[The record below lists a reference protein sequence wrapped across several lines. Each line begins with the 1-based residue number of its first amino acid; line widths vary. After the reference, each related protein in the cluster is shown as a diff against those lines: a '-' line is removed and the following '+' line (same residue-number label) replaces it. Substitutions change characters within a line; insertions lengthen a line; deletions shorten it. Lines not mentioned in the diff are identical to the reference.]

1 MCPRLCYGTWEAHTL
16 DQHGVA
22 NDPQGNVDAA
32 ILTMLI
38 RSITNI
44 FRTLRRIVRL
54 LARRSGSDD
63 ERGGIVIQPYRGYGS
78 REEVFLIGRVVRH
91 PPARV
96 PPGTGAMG
104 RDLLAIGR
112 RLLQRGVADAMLLAR
127 FGGTEQRVTTDR
139 AGYFRVHMRPTQFP
153 AADGLWHQ
161 MELALVQPAAAA
173 TPVTGELFVPPRTTR
188 FVVISDIDD
197 TVVATGVANKAAM
210 LWRLFAQG
218 ARSQAAFPGVVAL
231 YQALHAGVSGA
242 DRNPLLYVSRS
253 PWIIYELLDEFFNRH
268 NIPVGPVLF
277 LRDWGLTPQHPLPR
291 RAKSHKLAL
300 IRDMVALYR
309 DLPFVLIGDSGQYDP
324 EIYAQVVHEH
334 PGRVLAIYIR
344 NVSRDPERVRAI
356 ASLAK
361 EVIAAGSSLVL
372 AADSFAM
379 AQHAAEH
386 DLIAPAALRDVLA
399 ERAEQTGDPDLNAT
413 HEVKRGTTQQTHAA
427 VEQGAVQAALAA
439 CTGDDGDAPPNVVV
453 EAEDH
458 SAPRAAPD

>member
-1 MCPRLCYGTWEAHTL
+1 MR
-16 DQHGVA
+16 
-22 NDPQGNVDAA
+22 
-32 ILTMLI
+32 I
-38 RSITNI
+38 SITNI
-44 FRTLRRIVRL
+44 IGAIRRIVRL
-54 LARRSGSDD
+54 LARRSGSNH
-63 ERGGIVIQPYRGYGS
+63 EQGGIVIQSYRGYGS
-78 REEVFLIGRVVRH
+78 WEEIFLMGRVVRH

-112 RLLQRGVADAMLLAR
+112 RLLQRGVGSAVLLAR
-127 FGGTEQRVTTDR
+127 FGGTEQRITTDR
-139 AGYFRVHMRPTQFP
+139 DGYFRVHMRPAQFP
-153 AADGLWHQ
+153 PADGLWHQ
-161 MELALVQPAAAA
+161 MELGLIRPTAA
-173 TPVTGELFVPPRTTR
+173 TAPVTGEIFVPPRTTR

-210 LWRLFAQG
+210 VWHLFAKG

-277 LRDWGLTPQHPLPR
+277 LRDWGLTPHHPLPR

-309 DLPFVLIGDSGQYDP
+309 DLPFVLIGDSGQHDP
-324 EIYAQVVHEH
+324 EIYAQVVRDH

-344 NVSRDPERVRAI
+344 NVSRDPERVRSIEA
-356 ASLAK
+356 LAK
-361 EVIAAGSSLVL
+361 DVIAAGSSLVL
-372 AADSFAM
+372 AADSFVM
-379 AQHAAEH
+379 AQHAADH
-386 DLIAPAALRDVLA
+386 DLIAPAALAGVLA
-399 ERAEQTGDPDLNAT
+399 ERAEQTGDPDLKAT
-413 HEVKRGTTQQTHAA
+413 HEVKRGTAQQTHDA
-427 VEQGAVQAALAA
+427 VEQGAVHAALAA
-439 CTGDDGDAPPNVVV
+439 HTGDDEDSPPNVVV

-458 SAPRAAPD
+458 SAPRAASD

>member
-1 MCPRLCYGTWEAHTL
+1 MGT
-16 DQHGVA
+16 V
-22 NDPQGNVDAA
+22 
-32 ILTMLI
+32 
-38 RSITNI
+38 
-44 FRTLRRIVRL
+44 RRIVRL
-54 LARRSGSDD
+54 LARRSEGSRDQ
-63 ERGGIVIQPYRGYGS
+63 GGIVIQPYRGYGS
-78 REEVFLIGRVVRH
+78 GEEIYLIGRVVRQ
-91 PPARV
+91 PPASV

-112 RLLQRGVADAMLLAR
+112 RLLQRGVAGAVLQAR
-127 FGGTEQRVTTDR
+127 FGDTEQRVTTDR
-139 AGYFRVHMRPTQFP
+139 DGYFRVHMRPVQFP
-153 AADGLWHQ
+153 TADGLWHQ
-161 MELALVQPAAAA
+161 VELALIRPVDAAEPA
-173 TPVTGELFVPPRTTR
+173 TGEVFVPPRTTR

-218 ARSQAAFPGVVAL
+218 ARSQAAFPGVVSL

-309 DLPFVLIGDSGQYDP
+309 DLPFVLIGDSGQHDP
-324 EIYAQVVHEH
+324 EIYAQVVREH

-356 ASLAK
+356 EALAK
-361 EVIAAGSSLVL
+361 DVIAAGSSLVL

-379 AQHAAEH
+379 AQHAADH
-386 DLIAPAALRDVLA
+386 DLIVPAALADVLA
-399 ERAEQTGDPDLNAT
+399 ERAEQTGDADLNAT
-413 HEVKRGTTQQTHAA
+413 HEVKRETGQQTHEA

-439 CTGDDGDAPPNVVV
+439 HTGDNEDAPPNVVV

-458 SAPRAAPD
+458 SAPRAASE